1 MDALPAPTLA
11 MTQFLA
17 WLQTRPRSYA
27 EVMEAWRSSC
37 PRLSV
42 WEDALAEGLVRIAA
56 DGSGMSTAPVL
67 LTPRGQ
73 AVLAMAA
80 PAAAEARSPSISAL
94 QG

>member
-27 EVMEAWRSSC
+27 EVMDAWRSSC

-42 WEDALAEGLVRIAA
+42 WEDALAERLVAVAA
-56 DGSGMSTAPVL
+56 DGGCMSDAPVTLTAAGRAL
-67 LTPRGQ
+67 LDASQ
-73 AVLAMAA
+73 D
-80 PAAAEARSPSISAL
+80 
-94 QG
+94 